1 MFLQIIFELFHG
13 HQNFSRLGSFL
24 RSYDTGIRELVHD
37 SGRAVETDFQHSLE
51 HADRCLIFFDDK
63 FSGFHEVI
71 IAVISAA
78 YPEDET
84 ILVQGIIDAWFPE
97 GDEIVLVDYKTD
109 RVKEVGE
116 LKKRYEKQ
124 LAYYQQALERTTGK
138 KVKEKIIYSLALDEE
153 LVL

>member
-1 MFLQIIFELFHG
+1 VFLQIIFELFHG

-78 YPEDET
+78 CGRTAIQAYGVNPFFD
-84 ILVQGIIDAWFPE
+84 IRIIS
-97 GDEIVLVDYKTD
+97 VLAV
-109 RVKEVGE
+109 V
-116 LKKRYEKQ
+116 
-124 LAYYQQALERTTGK
+124 
-138 KVKEKIIYSLALDEE
+138 IF
-153 LVL
+153 